1 MEYKVGDR
9 VFIKPWKLM
18 EEEGCITGNEG
29 CGVSCRWS
37 KFMETSLKGTDRIIT
52 ITEAYGGHYKGT
64 HRLTSIFESNSFC
77 DEHIAGLAFDYGEEI
92 EIKQNSSCIHWVK
105 ERYVGFVNG
114 SGVPYCTASPGATY
128 CQSRKIVRKLQTPSI
143 EITVK
148 VNGEETKLSDISE
161 ETLLNIRKGTK

>member
-18 EEEGCITGNEG
+18 EEEYGLRTNGEIDTPIK
-29 CGVSCRWS
+29 WS
-37 KFMETSLKGTDRIIT
+37 FIREKWLSGTDRIVT
-52 ITEAYGGHYKGT
+52 IGNNLRGT
-64 HRLTSIFESNSFC
+64 HQLSSKEFFFC
-77 DEHIAGLAFDYGEEI
+77 EEHIAGLAFDYGEEI

-105 ERYVGFVNG
+105 ERYVGFING

-128 CQSRKIVRKLQTPSI
+128 CQSRGIVRKLQTPSI